1 MPAEVSFWNDPAH
14 DSWLRVVRAVVV
26 SAVLVVPIVAFPLF
40 HAWLPVWLERVAW
53 YHALATACG
62 VLVGFSEISVR
73 YRDEP
78 LRATFNRYGV
88 AYLIINGTFSGCAF
102 ILLRAFG
109 TSLFPR
115 AAEPPLLA
123 ALVAGFGAMV
133 VFRSKLFTFRTDD
146 GKDVGVGPDIV
157 IGSILRVVDRKVDR
171 LRASRRQRL
180 VFERAKRIA
189 NEMRNS
195 DFDLPNNFV
204 TISLASFQN
213 LSTEEKQ
220 AIVAKSDDLKQKL
233 KDQPALL
240 KAMVLGFVV
249 LDVTGEENFDAIMR
263 DLEEYLHSSSI
274 KPVVPPLV
282 VPPVVP
288 PIVPLAPPPAAP
300 VVPPAEPPAPPA
312 GGGGG

>member
-1 MPAEVSFWNDPAH
+1 MPAGLSFWEDPAH
-14 DSWLRVVRAVVV
+14 DRWFRVVRSVFIA
-26 SAVLVVPIVAFPLF
+26 AVLILPIVAFPLLRGSLPG
-40 HAWLPVWLERVAW
+40 WLAPVAW
-53 YHALATACG
+53 FHSLATACG

-88 AYLIINGTFSGCAF
+88 AYLTINGVFSGCAF

-109 TSLFPR
+109 PAVFPK

-180 VFERAKRIA
+180 VFERAKLIA
-189 NEMRNS
+189 EAVPRNS
-195 DFDLPNNFV
+195 DFDLPNSFV

-220 AIVAKSDDLKQKL
+220 TIVQKSDDLKEKL
-233 KDQPALL
+233 KNQPALL

-263 DLEEYLHSSSI
+263 DLEEYLRSPAVRPAAAPPI
-274 KPVVPPLV
+274 VPPAPPPPVVPLP
-282 VPPVVP
+282 PPVVP
-288 PIVPLAPPPAAP
+288 PAGPAAPPP
-300 VVPPAEPPAPPA
+300 PA
-312 GGGGG
+312 GPPGP